1 GTSTLPGAFIYVFN
15 PPPAIST
22 VAPNSGS
29 TAGGTLVTIS
39 GSSVVGVTDVKFDGV
54 SGTDLEIDSAT
65 QLTDLPPPQ
74 AAGAVGVEAD
84 GAGTST
90 ITGGFTY
97 VDFGSFT
104 DLGPGKSGS
113 LGFPTLT
120 GAGDLTPGSG
130 TGFSLTLDQAFP
142 LQPTTMF
149 VALSSNPS
157 PFKGGTFYPLPILTS
172 LAFTTDS
179 FGQVVLPAQIPAGT
193 PPSGV

>member
-1 GTSTLPGAFIYVFN
+1 
-15 PPPAIST
+15 
-22 VAPNSGS
+22 
-29 TAGGTLVTIS
+29 
-39 GSSVVGVTDVKFDGV
+39 
-54 SGTDLEIDSAT
+54 
-65 QLTDLPPPQ
+65 
-74 AAGAVGVEAD
+74 
-84 GAGTST
+84 
-90 ITGGFTY
+90 
-97 VDFGSFT
+97 
-104 DLGPGKSGS
+104 SGS

-179 FGQVVLPAQIPAGT
+179 FGQVVLPAQIPAGV
-193 PPSGV
+193 PPCGVVVPSWLVDASARHGVPASNGLQCNVP